1 MDSRR
6 TKLLNLSPKSI
17 EEIYHILEEI
27 HGKPV
32 EILKTI
38 TAHPFLYI
46 RQMISK
52 GESKGALL
60 HNLGSFETYLISV
73 NREIRQV
80 LHAYRSGKL
89 TRTQTAKYIT
99 TLWKLRREC
108 MKQEIRYNEK
118 HSG

>member
-17 EEIYHILEEI
+17 EEIYHILEEM

-32 EILKTI
+32 EVLKTI

-46 RQMISK
+46 RQMISM

-80 LHAYRSGKL
+80 LTAYRSGKL
-89 TRTQTAKYIT
+89 NRARTASYIKG
-99 TLWKLRREC
+99 LWKLRTEC
-108 MKQEIRYNEK
+108 IKQEKSYKEK